1 MWLSMVMN
9 GMVLTVVI
17 VGVYLVALMNFCD
30 GQILQK
36 DIYELGPGFHICP
49 NHGSENIRAYISRSF
64 TRPMWHDILG
74 NPSMQKAI
82 VMAQVC
88 LYVAVLVP
96 YLSDRILGLRG
107 LEIGVFGWALALAG
121 PVGCFVLSESC
132 KLISAY
138 QARKY
143 QDSLAMD
150 DSKPQLPLTARKA
163 AALSKAPAVEQK
175 TKKML
180 CCMPGR
186 CAWL

>member
-1 MWLSMVMN
+1 MSVHIAEVMQIFICIVVGIPVMRSPLQILFLILVTDLPPSIALGMEPGESNILKMKPRPKDEPIVLMWMWLSMVMN

-88 LYVAVLVP
+88 LYVAA
-96 YLSDRILGLRG
+96 RMHAGGTRG
-107 LEIGVFGWALALAG
+107 GGG
-121 PVGCFVLSESC
+121 GS
-132 KLISAY
+132 
-138 QARKY
+138 
-143 QDSLAMD
+143 
-150 DSKPQLPLTARKA
+150 
-163 AALSKAPAVEQK
+163 
-175 TKKML
+175 
-180 CCMPGR
+180 
-186 CAWL
+186 